1 MLSRLVEVK
10 PVRRRLV
17 ALSVVPLLLFGAAA
31 CGDDSGGDG
40 GSGSS
45 ASTGAGGKIPGLSV
59 KGEFGEEP
67 KVTLDGKLDNT
78 EVETDELVTG
88 DGAKVEEGRPAS
100 LHVLVVNGESGK
112 KVFGTYDQGKPV
124 TATMADGQIFPALLD
139 AVVGEPVGSRVAVA
153 SPPEDAFGEQG
164 AQQYGVKPG
173 DNVLFIV
180 DVMSV
185 PLTGPQ
191 GKSVPLP
198 KDAPTIVEDGDGGV
212 SKFTFENAPKKPADK
227 LQVIPVI
234 EGDGQP
240 VEAGDSVTFDYL
252 GQIYGTDTIFDQSYT
267 DAPRTFTV
275 GAGQL
280 IKGWDEGLVGVK
292 AGSRVMII
300 APPEYGY
307 GKSGNPQAKI
317 KGTDTL
323 VFVVDVLGVG

>member
-1 MLSRLVEVK
+1 M
-10 PVRRRLV
+10 RRRLV
-17 ALSVVPLLLFGAAA
+17 ALTVVPLLLLGTAA
-31 CGDDSGGDG
+31 CGDDSSGDDS
-40 GSGSS
+40 SGAS
-45 ASTGAGGKIPGLSV
+45 STGAGGKIPGLTV
-59 KGEFGEEP
+59 EGKVGEEP
-67 KVTLDGKLDNT
+67 EVTLDGNLDNT
-78 EVETDELVTG
+78 EVESEELVTG

-100 LHVLVVNGESGK
+100 LHILVVNGETGK
-112 KVFGTYDQGKPV
+112 KTVGTYDQGTPL
-124 TATMADGQIFPALLD
+124 TATMAQGQIFPAVLD

-153 SPPEDAFGEQG
+153 SPPEDAFGAQG

-185 PLTGPQ
+185 PLTGPE
-191 GKSVPLP
+191 GDKAPLP
-198 KDAPTIVEDGDGGV
+198 KDAPTIVEDGDGNV
-212 SKFTFENAPKKPADK
+212 TKFTFENAPKKPADK

-234 EGDGQP
+234 EGDGEP